1 MVVKELIIIFAL
13 SKETKKKLV
22 VMAKL
27 ENKTKDN
34 PKLEQR
40 LLTDGQI
47 SLYLEYY
54 LGRESEPVLDEF
66 GEPVLYERGLMAGK
80 PKLKVRHI
88 RKKENLNL
96 YLIAKPRTPIERNH
110 NKETLLLAEKI
121 RYEKAQAFLNQE
133 KGYRLQTKKAKVN
146 FLEYFQEYIDNYTK
160 KDVRMIQIALQRFKD
175 FLQETPEYSKY
186 KTELRPEQ
194 INSEMVEAFTEYL
207 QTRSIGEG
215 AKSIYQRF
223 KKVYKA
229 CAIKCN
235 INYQRPFVNNE
246 GKSITIT
253 IDEGALVKDFLS
265 PEEEKQL
272 MATHYTGEN
281 PEIRNAFVFC
291 LYTGMRFCDVK
302 DLTFGN
308 FDFANRLLTYEQNK
322 TKGHS
327 KHSCVTLPVTD
338 AMLDLMG
345 EQPESQS
352 KDALVFALP
361 SHTMCLKALRRWT
374 KRAGIDKHITWHCAR
389 HSFGTNMAATAAQK
403 GFSVRVVQEMMGHS
417 SLKYTERYTR
427 VVDEQ
432 KKQAMAELSRMMEG

>member
-1 MVVKELIIIFAL
+1 MG
-13 SKETKKKLV
+13 
-22 VMAKL
+22 AKL
-27 ENKTKDN
+27 LSDGRVSLFLDYYFGYTMVYSESQDKMV
-34 PKLEQR
+34 PKKQKR
-40 LLTDGQI
+40 
-47 SLYLEYY
+47 
-54 LGRESEPVLDEF
+54 RE
-66 GEPVLYERGLMAGK
+66 M
-80 PKLKVRHI
+80 
-88 RKKENLNL
+88 LNIYIL
-96 YLIAKPRTPIERNH
+96 QKPRTPKERQEY
-110 NKETLLLAEKI
+110 KDGIALADKI
-121 RYEKAQAFLNQE
+121 RREKANAVE
-133 KGYRLQTKKAKVN
+133 DEDKKEALKKKKVSIN
-146 FLEYFQEYIDNYTK
+146 FLVFFQEYLNAYTK

-175 FLQETPEYSKY
+175 FLRDTPEYNIYEQKI
-186 KTELRPEQ
+186 KPEQ
-194 INSEMVEAFTEYL
+194 VTSEMVEAFTEYL
-207 QTRSIGEG
+207 QSRSVGEG

-235 INYQRPFVNNE
+235 INYQRPFVNEE

-253 IDEGALVKDFLS
+253 IDEDAIVKDFLS
-265 PEEEKQL
+265 PEEERQL

-281 PEIRNAFVFC
+281 PEIRNAFIFC
-291 LYTGMRFCDVK
+291 LYTGMRFCDVR

-308 FDFANRLLTYEQNK
+308 FDFANRLLAYEQNK

-327 KHSCVTLPVTD
+327 KHSRVTLPLTD
-338 AMLDLMG
+338 SLLALLG
-345 EQPESQS
+345 EEPESQD
-352 KDALVFALP
+352 KDALVFTLP

-432 KKQAMAELSRMMEG
+432 KKRAMTELSKLMEG

>member
-1 MVVKELIIIFAL
+1 MPQ
-13 SKETKKKLV
+13 KKKPKDKKL

-34 PKLEQR
+34 PRLEQR
-40 LLTDGQI
+40 LLADGQI

-66 GEPVLYERGLMAGK
+66 GEPVLYEHGLMAGK
-80 PKLKVRHI
+80 PKFKVKHI
-88 RKKENLNL
+88 RRKENLNL
-96 YLIAKPRTPIERNH
+96 YLVAKPKSPIDRNH
-110 NKETLLLAEKI
+110 NKETLLLAKKI
-121 RYEKAQAFLNQE
+121 RQE
-133 KGYRLQTKKAKVN
+133 KEQEFLEQENGYRLQKKVKIN
-146 FLEYFQEYIDNYTK
+146 FLEYFQEYLDAYTK
-160 KDVRMIQIALQRFKD
+160 KDVRMIQMALQRFKD
-175 FLQETPEYSKY
+175 FLRDTPEYTRY
-186 KTELRPEQ
+186 KTEIRPEQ

-207 QTRSIGEG
+207 QSRSVGEG

-223 KKVYKA
+223 KKVFKS
-229 CAIKCN
+229 CATKYN
-235 INYQRPFVNNE
+235 INYQRPFVDSE
-246 GKSITIT
+246 GKTISIMV
-253 IDEGALVKDFLS
+253 DEGALVKDFLS

-272 MATHYTGEN
+272 METHYTGEN
-281 PEIRNAFVFC
+281 QEIRNAFIFC

-308 FDFANRLLTYEQNK
+308 FDFANKLLTYEQNK

-327 KHSCVTLPVTD
+327 KHSSVSLPLTD
-338 AMLDLMG
+338 GLLALIADKVELA
-345 EQPESQS
+345 E
-352 KDALVFALP
+352 KNTLVFDLP

-417 SLKYTERYTR
+417 NLRYTERYTR

-432 KKQAMAELSRMMEG
+432 KKQAMAELSKLMEG

>member
-1 MVVKELIIIFAL
+1 MAKIEKK
-13 SKETKKKLV
+13 SKE
-22 VMAKL
+22 
-27 ENKTKDN
+27 N

-40 LLTDGQI
+40 VLADGQI

-54 LGRESEPVLDEF
+54 LGRQSEPILDEF
-66 GEPVLYERGLMAGK
+66 GNPVLYESGEMAGT
-80 PKLKVRHI
+80 PKFKVKHI
-88 RKKENLNL
+88 RRKENLNL
-96 YLIAKPRTPIERNH
+96 YLVAKPRTPIERQQ
-110 NKETLLLAEKI
+110 NKETLALAEKI
-121 RYEKAQAFLNQE
+121 RFERQQKQLE
-133 KGYRLQTKKAKVN
+133 SESGYRLKKDVKID
-146 FLEYFQEYIDNYTK
+146 FLVFFQEYLDAYTK
-160 KDVRMIQIALQRFKD
+160 KDVRMIQSALQRFKD
-175 FLQETPEYSKY
+175 FLKETPEYTHY
-186 KTELRPEQ
+186 LRGIKPQQ
-194 INSEMVEAFTEYL
+194 IDNEMMEAFAEYL
-207 QTRSIGEG
+207 QSRSVGEG

-223 KKVYKA
+223 KKVYKS
-229 CAIKCN
+229 CAVKCN
-235 INYQRPFVNNE
+235 INYQKPFLDAD

-272 MATHYTGEN
+272 MSTHYTGEN

-327 KHSCVTLPVTD
+327 KQSKVVLPVTD
-338 AMLDLMG
+338 VILGLMG
-345 EQPESQS
+345 EQPEARG
-352 KDALVFALP
+352 KDELVFTLP
-361 SHTMCLKALRRWT
+361 SHTMCLKALKRWT

-403 GFSVRVVQEMMGHS
+403 GFSIRVVQEMMGHS
-417 SLKYTERYTR
+417 SLTYTQRYTR

-432 KKQAMAELSRMMEG
+432 KKQAMAELNKLMGGGE

>member
-1 MVVKELIIIFAL
+1 
-13 SKETKKKLV
+13 
-22 VMAKL
+22 MAKL

-34 PKLEQR
+34 PRLEQR
-40 LLTDGQI
+40 LLSDGQI

-80 PKLKVRHI
+80 PKFKVKHI

-96 YLIAKPRTPIERNH
+96 YLIAKPRTPIERNQ
-110 NKETLLLAEKI
+110 NKETLILAEKI
-121 RYEKAQAFLNQE
+121 RYEKAQALLNQE
-133 KGYRLQTKKAKVN
+133 KGYRLQSKKAQVN
-146 FLEYFQEYIDNYTK
+146 FLEYFQEYLDAYTK

-175 FLQETPEYSKY
+175 FLRDTPEYKMY
-186 KTELRPEQ
+186 EQKIRPEQ
-194 INSEMVEAFTEYL
+194 VTNEMMEAFTEYL

-223 KKVYKA
+223 KKVYKS
-229 CAIKCN
+229 CGVKYD
-235 INYQRPFVNNE
+235 INYQKPFLNAE

-253 IDEGALVKDFLS
+253 IDESALVKDFLS
-265 PEEEKQL
+265 PDEEKQL

-281 PEIRNAFVFC
+281 PEIRNAFIFC

-327 KHSCVTLPVTD
+327 KQSKVTLPVTD
-338 AMLDLMG
+338 SLFELIG
-345 EQPESQS
+345 EQPEARG
-352 KDALVFALP
+352 KDELVFMLP
-361 SHTMCLKALRRWT
+361 SHTMCLKALRRWV
-374 KRAGIDKHITWHCAR
+374 KRAGINKHITWHCAR
-389 HSFGTNMAATAAQK
+389 HSFGTNMAVTAAQK

-417 SLKYTERYTR
+417 SLRYTERYTR

-432 KKQAMAELSRMMEG
+432 KKQAMAELNKLMGG

>member
-1 MVVKELIIIFAL
+1 MPQ
-13 SKETKKKLV
+13 KKKPKDKKL

-34 PKLEQR
+34 PRLEQR
-40 LLTDGQI
+40 LLADGQI

-66 GEPVLYERGLMAGK
+66 GEPVLYEHGLMAGK
-80 PKLKVRHI
+80 PKFKVKHI
-88 RKKENLNL
+88 RRKENLNL
-96 YLIAKPRTPIERNH
+96 YLVAKPKSPIDRNH
-110 NKETLLLAEKI
+110 NKETLLLAKKI
-121 RYEKAQAFLNQE
+121 RQE
-133 KGYRLQTKKAKVN
+133 KEQEFLEQENGYRLQKKVKIN
-146 FLEYFQEYIDNYTK
+146 FLEYFQEYLDAYTK
-160 KDVRMIQIALQRFKD
+160 KDVRMIQMALQRFKD
-175 FLQETPEYSKY
+175 FLRDTPEYTRY
-186 KTELRPEQ
+186 KTDIRPEQ

-207 QTRSIGEG
+207 QSRSVGEG

-223 KKVYKA
+223 KKVFKS
-229 CAIKCN
+229 CATKYN
-235 INYQRPFVNNE
+235 INYQRPFVDSE
-246 GKSITIT
+246 GKTISIMV
-253 IDEGALVKDFLS
+253 DEGALVKDFLS

-272 MATHYTGEN
+272 METHYTGEN
-281 PEIRNAFVFC
+281 QEIRNAFIFC

-308 FDFANRLLTYEQNK
+308 FDFANKLLTYEQNK

-327 KHSCVTLPVTD
+327 KHSSVSLPLTD
-338 AMLDLMG
+338 GLLALIADKVELA
-345 EQPESQS
+345 E
-352 KDALVFALP
+352 KNTLVFDLP

-417 SLKYTERYTR
+417 NLRYTERYTR

-432 KKQAMAELSRMMEG
+432 KKQAMAELSKLMEG

>member
-1 MVVKELIIIFAL
+1 MAKIGKK
-13 SKETKKKLV
+13 SKE
-22 VMAKL
+22 
-27 ENKTKDN
+27 N

-40 LLTDGQI
+40 VLADGQI

-54 LGRESEPVLDEF
+54 LGRQSEPVLDEF
-66 GEPVLYERGLMAGK
+66 GNPVLYESGEMEGT
-80 PKLKVRHI
+80 PKFKVKHI
-88 RKKENLNL
+88 RRKENLNL
-96 YLIAKPRTPIERNH
+96 YLIAKPRTPIERQQ
-110 NKETLLLAEKI
+110 NKDTLALAEKI
-121 RYEKAQAFLNQE
+121 RFERQQKQLESE
-133 KGYRLQTKKAKVN
+133 KGYRLKKDTKID
-146 FLEYFQEYIDNYTK
+146 FLDFFQEYLDAYTK

-175 FLQETPEYSKY
+175 FLSETPEYTHYLKGI
-186 KTELRPEQ
+186 KPQQ
-194 INSEMVEAFTEYL
+194 INNEMMEAFTEYL
-207 QTRSIGEG
+207 QSRSVGEG

-229 CAIKCN
+229 CAVKCN
-235 INYQRPFVNNE
+235 INYQKPFLDSD

-253 IDEGALVKDFLS
+253 IDEGAIVKDFLS

-281 PEIRNAFVFC
+281 PEIRNAFIFC

-302 DLTFGN
+302 DLSFGN

-327 KHSCVTLPVTD
+327 KQSKVTLPVTD
-338 AMLDLMG
+338 ALLGLLG
-345 EQPESQS
+345 EQPEARK
-352 KDALVFALP
+352 KDELVFILP

-374 KRAGIDKHITWHCAR
+374 KRAKIAKHITWHCAR

-403 GFSVRVVQEMMGHS
+403 GFSIRVVQEMMGHS
-417 SLKYTERYTR
+417 SLTYTQRYTR

-432 KKQAMAELSRMMEG
+432 KKQAMAELNKILEG

>member
-1 MVVKELIIIFAL
+1 
-13 SKETKKKLV
+13 
-22 VMAKL
+22 MAKL
-27 ENKTKDN
+27 EKKSKEN

-40 LLTDGQI
+40 VLADGRV

-54 LGRESEPVLDEF
+54 DGRISEPVLDEF
-66 GEPVLYERGLMAGK
+66 GDPVLYESGEMAGT
-80 PKLKVRHI
+80 PKYKVKHLRH
-88 RKKENLNL
+88 KESLNL
-96 YLIAKPRTPIERNH
+96 YLIAKPRTPVERQM
-110 NKETLLLAEKI
+110 NKETLELAAKI
-121 RYEKAQAFLNQE
+121 RYEKQQE
-133 KGYRLQTKKAKVN
+133 QLESSKGYRLKANTKID
-146 FLEYFQEYIDNYTK
+146 FLVYFQEYLDAYTK

-175 FLQETPEYSKY
+175 FLRDTPEYTKY
-186 KTELRPEQ
+186 LRGIKPQQ

-207 QTRSIGEG
+207 QTRSVGEG

-223 KKVYKA
+223 KKVFKS

-235 INYQRPFVNNE
+235 INYQRPFVDSE
-246 GKSITIT
+246 GKNITIT
-253 IDEGALVKDFLS
+253 IDEDVLVKDFLS

-291 LYTGMRFCDVK
+291 LYTGMRFCDIK
-302 DLTFGN
+302 DLAFGN
-308 FDFANRLLTYEQNK
+308 FDFANRILSYDQNK

-327 KHSCVTLPVTD
+327 KHSNVTLPLTD
-338 AMLDLMG
+338 ALLGLMG
-345 EQPESQS
+345 EQPENRG
-352 KDALVFALP
+352 KDELVFVLP

-403 GFSVRVVQEMMGHS
+403 GLSVRVVQEMMGHS

-432 KKQAMAELSRMMEG
+432 KKQAMAELSKLMEV

>member
-1 MVVKELIIIFAL
+1 MAKIEKK
-13 SKETKKKLV
+13 SKE
-22 VMAKL
+22 
-27 ENKTKDN
+27 N

-40 LLTDGQI
+40 VLADGQI

-54 LGRESEPVLDEF
+54 LGRQSDPVLDEF
-66 GEPVLYERGLMAGK
+66 GNPVLYESGEMAGT
-80 PKLKVRHI
+80 PKYKVKHI

-96 YLIAKPRTPIERNH
+96 YLVAKPRTPIERQQ
-110 NKETLLLAEKI
+110 NKETLALAEKI
-121 RYEKAQAFLNQE
+121 RFEKQQQLLQDE
-133 KGYRLQTKKAKVN
+133 SGYRLKNSAKID
-146 FLEYFQEYIDNYTK
+146 FLEYFQEYIDTYTK
-160 KDVRMIQIALQRFKD
+160 KDCRMIKIALQRFKD
-175 FLQETPEYSKY
+175 FLHDTPEYNKFGR
-186 KTELRPEQ
+186 KIKPEQ
-194 INSEMVEAFTEYL
+194 INNEMVEAFTEYL
-207 QTRSIGEG
+207 QSRSVGEG

-223 KKVYKA
+223 KKVYKS
-229 CAIKCN
+229 CAVKYN
-235 INYQRPFVNNE
+235 INYQKPFLDAD

-272 MATHYTGEN
+272 MTTHYTGEN
-281 PEIRNAFVFC
+281 PEIRNAFIFC

-302 DLTFGN
+302 ELTFGN

-327 KHSCVTLPVTD
+327 KQSKVILPVTD
-338 AMLDLMG
+338 ALTGLLG
-345 EQPESQS
+345 EQPEARD
-352 KDALVFALP
+352 KGELVFVLP
-361 SHTMCLKALRRWT
+361 SHTMCLKALRRWV

-417 SLKYTERYTR
+417 SLRYTERYTR

-432 KKQAMAELSRMMEG
+432 KKQAMQELNNLMKG